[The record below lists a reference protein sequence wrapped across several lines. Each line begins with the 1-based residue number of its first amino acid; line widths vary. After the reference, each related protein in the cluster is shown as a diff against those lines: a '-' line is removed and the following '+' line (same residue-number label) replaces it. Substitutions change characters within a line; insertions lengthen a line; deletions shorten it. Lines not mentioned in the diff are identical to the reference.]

1 MVYFVKQS
9 RRQSSLRRADRQFF
23 SGCVRMVFSSLTF
36 LLYFFPIVLA
46 LYFVRSSVRWRN
58 GVLLAASLFFYAWGE
73 PTWILAMLASA
84 LINYFCALAMRG
96 QKGPA
101 RRLWLYIGAGSALA
115 LLFVFKY
122 LSFFVNAFL
131 GIFSSAARIPVLEL
145 PIGISF
151 YTFQILTY
159 TVDVYRG
166 KQKPQPSF
174 ARLLLYVSCFPQL
187 IAGPIVRYGDISK
200 EISSRITAPDDF
212 SEGMRRFAVGLGKK
226 VLVANVCA
234 EIMNKLP
241 LAGAAELSLGGAWY
255 AAAIYTLQL
264 YFDFSGYSDMA
275 IGLGRMFGFHYK
287 ENFDH
292 PYWSASVREF
302 WRRWHISLGS
312 FFREYVYIPLGGNRG
327 GIGKTIRN
335 TLIVWGLTG
344 LWHGAN
350 WTFILW
356 GLYYGALLTIDLS
369 GGKKLVK
376 VLPGAVNRL
385 ITLALV
391 MIGWV
396 IFYYPSLGQA
406 FSHLGAMFGFGK
418 GLMDESALEVIKT
431 YSVLPAIYF
440 ILSLPVGEWFKNL
453 TSRLN
458 LNPRIGEVTGALV
471 MAALVVYSVI
481 FIEGLSSNP
490 FIYFQF

>member
-1 MVYFVKQS
+1 M
-9 RRQSSLRRADRQFF
+9 
-23 SGCVRMVFSSLTF
+23 GCEPMVFSSLTF
-36 LLYFFPIVLA
+36 LLYFFPVVLA
-46 LYFVRSSVRWRN
+46 LYFVRSGIRWRN

-84 LINYFCALAMRG
+84 LINYFCALAMQG
-96 QKGPA
+96 KKGAA
-101 RRLWLYIGAGSALA
+101 RKTWLWIGAGSALG

-131 GIFSSAARIPVLEL
+131 GIFSSAVRIPVLEL

-200 EISSRITAPDDF
+200 EIASRSVSPDDF
-212 SEGMRRFAVGLGKK
+212 SAGMKRFLVGLGKK

-241 LAGAAELSLGGAWY
+241 LAGAASLSLGGAWY

-312 FFREYVYIPLGGNRG
+312 FFREYVYIPLGGNRE
-327 GIGKTIRN
+327 GKGRTIRN

-356 GLYYGALLTIDLS
+356 GLYYGALLTIDLL
-369 GGKKLVK
+369 GGRKLTK
-376 VLPGAVNRL
+376 ALPGAVSRVL
-385 ITLALV
+385 TLALV

-396 IFYYPSLGQA
+396 IFYYPTLGQA
-406 FSHLGAMFGFGK
+406 FSHLGAMFGFGQ
-418 GLMDESALEVIKT
+418 GLMDENALGVIRT
-431 YSVLPAIYF
+431 YSVLPVIYF
-440 ILSLPVGEWFKNL
+440 LLSLPTGDWLKTLTARMNLSPRVGE
-453 TSRLN
+453 
-458 LNPRIGEVTGALV
+458 IAGALV
-471 MAALVVYSVI
+471 MLALAAYSVI